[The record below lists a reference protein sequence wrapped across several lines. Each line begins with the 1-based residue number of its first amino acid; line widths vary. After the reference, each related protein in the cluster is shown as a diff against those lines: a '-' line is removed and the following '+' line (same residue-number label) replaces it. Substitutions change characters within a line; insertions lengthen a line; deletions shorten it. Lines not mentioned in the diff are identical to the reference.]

1 MIRRPP
7 RSTRTDTLFPYT
19 TLFRSSSLQ
28 RVAGVQVSNDNHNEL
43 SGVRIRGLTDILTT
57 VDGREVFTT
66 TGRNF
71 DLQDLP
77 ADALSR
83 IDVYKSQTAD
93 LIEGGV
99 AGAFNLRLNQPFNFK
114 EPPVV
119 VTARGHYELT
129 TEELNPHSAPP

>member
-1 MIRRPP
+1 MMFVFFFSSRR
-7 RSTRTDTLFPYT
+7 RHTRCALVT
-19 TLFRSSSLQ
+19 
-28 RVAGVQVSNDNHNEL
+28 GVQTCALPISNDNHNEL

-99 AGAFNLRLNQPFNFK
+99 AGAINLRLNKPFNFK
-114 EPPVV
+114 EPTVV
-119 VTARGHYELT
+119 VTARGDRKST
-129 TEELNPHSAPP
+129 RLNPSH

>member
-57 VDGREVFTT
+57 VDGREVFTI

-83 IDVYKSQTAD
+83 IDVYKSQNAD
-93 LIEGGV
+93 LIDGGV
-99 AGAFNLRLNQPFNFK
+99 AGAINLRL
-114 EPPVV
+114 
-119 VTARGHYELT
+119 H
-129 TEELNPHSAPP
+129 NPERKSVSWVKSVSVRLDLGGRS